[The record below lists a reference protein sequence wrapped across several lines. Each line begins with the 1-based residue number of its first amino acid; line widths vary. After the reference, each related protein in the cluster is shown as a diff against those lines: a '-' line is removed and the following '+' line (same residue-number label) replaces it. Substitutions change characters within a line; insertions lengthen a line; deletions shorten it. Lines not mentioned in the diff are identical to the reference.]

1 MARRPAKIT
10 RRRRVV
16 RPETYVTPRQFEAVL
31 AIIERNTGRIERL
44 EDVFAMQAKDRAQV
58 KQEITAIKAALRKQ
72 MRRRSRR

>member
-1 MARRPAKIT
+1 MARRASKVT

-16 RPETYVTPRQFEAVL
+16 HQQTCVTPRQLEAVL

-58 KQEITAIKAALRKQ
+58 KHEINAIKAVLRKQ
-72 MRRRSRR
+72 LRRRARR

>member
-1 MARRPAKIT
+1 MARRPSKIT

-16 RPETYVTPRQFEAVL
+16 HQEPYVTPRQIEAVL
-31 AIIERNTGRIERL
+31 AIIERNTARIERL

-58 KQEITAIKAALRKQ
+58 KQEITAIKAVLRKH